1 MNNPAKKIVET
12 YKRLPNKTKKVV
24 MIGVGI
30 AAVIVLKKVYD
41 FFLRDDISV
50 YRRNKLLANNVGD
63 EIAKWKM
70 RGLSPTYPESQYGIF
85 ANQIYDGMRYVAG
98 DDYDKVESNLK
109 KMNNNLDVAM
119 LIKAF
124 GFRQDYAF
132 GVPTGEPKDLFTFVN
147 SELGNEYGGLWS
159 GRVKGINSDWKK
171 KNITYTI

>member
-1 MNNPAKKIVET
+1 
-12 YKRLPNKTKKVV
+12 
-24 MIGVGI
+24 
-30 AAVIVLKKVYD
+30 
-41 FFLRDDISV
+41 
-50 YRRNKLLANNVGD
+50 
-63 EIAKWKM
+63 
-70 RGLSPTYPESQYGIF
+70 
-85 ANQIYDGMRYVAG
+85 
-98 DDYDKVESNLK
+98 
-109 KMNNNLDVAM
+109 M